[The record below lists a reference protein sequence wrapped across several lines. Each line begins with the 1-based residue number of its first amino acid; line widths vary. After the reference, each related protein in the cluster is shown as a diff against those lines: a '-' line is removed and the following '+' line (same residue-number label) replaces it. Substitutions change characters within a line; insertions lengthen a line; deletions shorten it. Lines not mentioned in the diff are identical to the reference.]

1 MGEFDNLW
9 NDVEPL
15 NVPTVTPVTKAS
27 EFDGLWN
34 ANATLVPY
42 PTTAPSVAE
51 QEEDDWWNSFT
62 SWTKRQGDVTRTI
75 GRVPVRAGED
85 LYNAANE
92 VFNFST
98 RARWEDKLFEKPES
112 AAEDI
117 TAEIGTWLGTFW
129 IPGGIAAKAATKAGS
144 ATKITSK
151 LDDLVGLIA
160 KGSKGKKA
168 VKVGKIM
175 GEGAFRGAIADYIT
189 TDVGDLEGEAAI
201 QKRLGET
208 VEGAAIGAGVNLTMF
223 GIGRTA
229 GVAWKKYRA
238 LKKVK
243 QAAEGKGDP
252 IAALQGL
259 KKAVE
264 EENAVKDDILAE
276 LTPKDPTISEK
287 PLDLDNLKNDGI
299 APEPAKADVDVPSD
313 TPKKKKLAKKEPRKP
328 VEEPRDPEL
337 DIEEYIQRA
346 QSLPEQINK
355 LVRLNVAI
363 AEDFNPKIDNLI
375 KTLQAGK
382 VGEVKAIVETMETSL
397 RRYRKMMELRAKS
410 GNITG
415 KSLVA
420 FKGKVMDFRKPMT
433 YKPEVLRRM
442 NQVDNLL
449 QLVRDVKAGKAVDD
463 KVAASLRDELQ
474 ELETIATG
482 GSLADV
488 IDASFKKT
496 RDNAVDTV
504 WGKYKEA
511 ISQGVLRTLKTS
523 SPQAKAALE
532 TFSNR
537 VTQTLSDAVK
547 NNKTITKRVASTLD
561 NVQDILANPEKYKEA
576 LNKILADISKAK
588 NIKAADK
595 ERAITVLRDLID
607 GREGQRL
614 FDILPNRGALV
625 QKILKEE
632 LKEIGTSLKKAV
644 SEGTE
649 KELVKDVMDRIAKRS
664 DLGVQEKEALLDH
677 VRAELGNAL
686 SDIKNDIFRKFMS
699 KELYQKFTLRDK
711 VRELDDMSD
720 KSIEDIRKYLAENA
734 PTTKQTPADIKALQ
748 DQVKASK
755 KVLTDRVKQADT
767 EAANE
772 LTKKFLRELSGLQE
786 YDLASVSN
794 FELFLRTLEKL
805 RMNTMLF
812 SPRTWLVGVPSAAF
826 NLAYQPVHQ
835 AVKQYV
841 KLSKDPF
848 NPLDHGL
855 ALKAALQNLK
865 ATSEYFSNWGDI
877 ARHVKATFQNNG
889 KSSFNPKSFRRHEED
904 LVEAGGKQIEG
915 EPLKITFKDRQALA
929 ELLRKY
935 GVDSEANQGR
945 FRKFFMDVVDGEPTT
960 PIGRLLDPL
969 FSISFRAMGV
979 MDEPFK
985 VMGTL
990 RALRS
995 DALQQGVLK
1004 ELEGKALDEFVEK
1017 RMKSA
1022 LKDNEGLAQW
1032 ARNEEFDEVEQL
1044 GLSIVYQADYADKA
1058 LSNMAQR
1065 FSNYTRGEDAYSDP
1079 IKILLRL
1086 SVPFIKTPTAIAQWT
1101 VDHFPVLSQAH
1112 HIRVLLKRTQTH
1124 GKIRELEKLRET
1136 NTLALTTKSISKEQA
1151 DKAQQALT
1159 DINTQLDELNLK
1171 AAEEL
1176 GETTANSLLGTTMM
1190 IGLTSFAA
1198 SGIITGS
1205 GAHLAP
1211 DQRRRLTDAG
1221 WRPNTIKIG
1230 DKRVSYLRL
1239 EPWSTFLSVSAD
1251 LVHYQGMTGGRF
1263 ESLSRADQDMI
1274 NMLHTTLVTNLSDKY
1289 FVRGLND
1296 LLSVMS
1302 NPNKDVSSIPVDFA
1316 ASLSPTILR
1325 DFGTFNEEFQ
1335 REAIGWQRQLQSRA
1349 YGAYP
1354 GQYRRNM
1361 LGEKV
1366 DRVWGM
1372 DGWWGVISPITWSD
1386 AKSDPLMKELAG
1398 LRGTLGQS
1406 RVYSREG
1413 IDSRNF
1419 YHTKTGQS
1427 LYDAWMAHMSKFRD
1441 ADTGRTLRTSLKRL
1455 MRSDEYKDAPM
1466 VKIDD
1471 DTETK
1476 SELVSTKIAE
1486 YRTQAWKDM
1495 KKRSKFKKSFKNSE
1509 DRVWTESVY
1518 TDDVNKGVLPL
1529 LTDPALSGF

>member
-1 MGEFDNLW
+1 
-9 NDVEPL
+9 
-15 NVPTVTPVTKAS
+15 
-27 EFDGLWN
+27 
-34 ANATLVPY
+34 
-42 PTTAPSVAE
+42 
-51 QEEDDWWNSFT
+51 
-62 SWTKRQGDVTRTI
+62 
-75 GRVPVRAGED
+75 
-85 LYNAANE
+85 
-92 VFNFST
+92 
-98 RARWEDKLFEKPES
+98 
-112 AAEDI
+112 
-117 TAEIGTWLGTFW
+117 
-129 IPGGIAAKAATKAGS
+129 
-144 ATKITSK
+144 
-151 LDDLVGLIA
+151 
-160 KGSKGKKA
+160 
-168 VKVGKIM
+168 
-175 GEGAFRGAIADYIT
+175 
-189 TDVGDLEGEAAI
+189 
-201 QKRLGET
+201 
-208 VEGAAIGAGVNLTMF
+208 
-223 GIGRTA
+223 
-229 GVAWKKYRA
+229 
-238 LKKVK
+238 
-243 QAAEGKGDP
+243 
-252 IAALQGL
+252 
-259 KKAVE
+259 
-264 EENAVKDDILAE
+264 
-276 LTPKDPTISEK
+276 
-287 PLDLDNLKNDGI
+287 
-299 APEPAKADVDVPSD
+299 
-313 TPKKKKLAKKEPRKP
+313 
-328 VEEPRDPEL
+328 
-337 DIEEYIQRA
+337 
-346 QSLPEQINK
+346 
-355 LVRLNVAI
+355 
-363 AEDFNPKIDNLI
+363 
-375 KTLQAGK
+375 
-382 VGEVKAIVETMETSL
+382 
-397 RRYRKMMELRAKS
+397 
-410 GNITG
+410 
-415 KSLVA
+415 
-420 FKGKVMDFRKPMT
+420 
-433 YKPEVLRRM
+433 
-442 NQVDNLL
+442 
-449 QLVRDVKAGKAVDD
+449 
-463 KVAASLRDELQ
+463 
-474 ELETIATG
+474 
-482 GSLADV
+482 
-488 IDASFKKT
+488 
-496 RDNAVDTV
+496 
-504 WGKYKEA
+504 
-511 ISQGVLRTLKTS
+511 
-523 SPQAKAALE
+523 
-532 TFSNR
+532 
-537 VTQTLSDAVK
+537 
-547 NNKTITKRVASTLD
+547 
-561 NVQDILANPEKYKEA
+561 
-576 LNKILADISKAK
+576 
-588 NIKAADK
+588 
-595 ERAITVLRDLID
+595 
-607 GREGQRL
+607 
-614 FDILPNRGALV
+614 
-625 QKILKEE
+625 
-632 LKEIGTSLKKAV
+632 
-644 SEGTE
+644 
-649 KELVKDVMDRIAKRS
+649 
-664 DLGVQEKEALLDH
+664 
-677 VRAELGNAL
+677 
-686 SDIKNDIFRKFMS
+686 MS

-711 VRELDDMSD
+711 ARELDDMSD

-734 PTTKQTPADIKALQ
+734 PTGKHTPADIKALK

-767 EAANE
+767 EAATE

-786 YDLASVSN
+786 YDLASMSN

-812 SPRTWLVGVPSAAF
+812 SPRTWLVGVPTAVF

-877 ARHVKATFQNNG
+877 VRHIKATFHNNG

-904 LVEAGGKQIEG
+904 LVEAGGKRIEG

-935 GVDSEANQGR
+935 GVDNEAHQGR

-1004 ELEGKALDEFVEK
+1004 ELEGEALDEFVEQHMK
-1017 RMKSA
+1017 RA
-1022 LKDNEGLAQW
+1022 LKDNEGLTQW
-1032 ARNEEFDEVEQL
+1032 ARNEEFDEIEQL

-1065 FSNYTRGEDAYSDP
+1065 FANYTRGEDAYSDP

-1112 HIRVLLKRTQTH
+1112 HVRVLLKRTQTH
-1124 GKIRELEKLRET
+1124 GKIRELEKLQET
-1136 NTLALTTKSISKEQA
+1136 NTLALTTENISKEQA
-1151 DKAQQALT
+1151 DKAQKALT
-1159 DINTQLDELNLK
+1159 DINPQLDELKLK

-1176 GETTANSLLGTTMM
+1176 GEATANGILGTTMM
-1190 IGLTSFAA
+1190 IGLTAYAA
-1198 SGIITGS
+1198 SGVITGS

-1211 DQRRRLTDAG
+1211 DQRRRLMDAG
-1221 WRPNTIKIG
+1221 WRPNTIKILG
-1230 DKRVSYLRL
+1230 KRVSYLRL

-1263 ESLSRADQDMI
+1263 ESLSRADQDMV

-1296 LLSVMS
+1296 LLSIMS
-1302 NPNKDVSSIPVDFA
+1302 NPNKDVSSLLGDFA
-1316 ASLSPTILR
+1316 ASLSPTLLR
-1325 DFGTFNEEFQ
+1325 DLGTFNEEFQ
-1335 REAIGWQRQLQSRA
+1335 REAIGWQRQLQARA
-1349 YGAYP
+1349 YGAHP

-1406 RVYSREG
+1406 RVYSRQG

-1441 ADTGRTLRTSLKRL
+1441 ADTGRTLRTSLKRM

-1471 DTETK
+1471 ETETK

-1486 YRTQAWKDM
+1486 YRTQAWEDM
-1495 KKRSKFKKSFKNSE
+1495 KKRSKFKKAFKNSE
-1509 DRVWTESVY
+1509 DRLWTESVY